1 MYATRSIYKHTNIC
15 VMEFIEYANAT
26 LECKY
31 IYKYIRNI
39 HYKIAQ
45 KQAFVHATTTKF
57 RN

>member
-1 MYATRSIYKHTNIC
+1 
-15 VMEFIEYANAT
+15 MEFIEYANAT

-31 IYKYIRNI
+31 SVEFRNT